1 MITGKGVLILR
12 YAGRIDVEYQFGGV
26 YDDTRSGYLLCD
38 VSKIDPAA
46 FGERLTL
53 ICDDGCEVLVA
64 VMNVSDRHLG
74 VIGRVLP
81 ARDRVA

>member
-1 MITGKGVLILR
+1 MITGKGVLVLR
-12 YAGRIDVEYQFGGV
+12 HAGRIDVDYQFGGV
-26 YDDTRSGYLLCD
+26 YDDTRSGYLLFD

-53 ICDDGCEVLVA
+53 ICDDGCEALLA

-81 ARDRVA
+81 ARDEAA